1 MPTSCC
7 ACLHPRAHRPLTFWC
22 SFNAELPGLQV
33 AVSCEISQGNSIGS
47 RLYVSFAAANAKG
60 RPSKKSRFE
69 ASAPAGATV
78 QPKFN
83 ASCSNVDVP
92 ADTWALLSSP
102 CSWHNCGVYC
112 AGGVPANYEAL
123 SLPSIHGVDG
133 AQPLPSLCLAA
144 HFAPPGAALAV
155 VDMCL
160 LWNSTRFVLE
170 PEGEGNNMP
179 PLQVVFSGHGAAA
192 AAAAASCAAFTL
204 WACAS
209 IGTTIHTHTLLTGH
223 CPPLPRSL
231 LDYLRADGASNL
243 AFRIADAPL
252 KAAADCPSLG
262 ELQPCHSSIE
272 VDPSTLRARPLAEAA
287 AADGGARHGK
297 GDSSGSCEGSDL
309 LRNCLA
315 RCCMQRQRGYE

>member
-1 MPTSCC
+1 M
-7 ACLHPRAHRPLTFWC
+7 
-22 SFNAELPGLQV
+22 
-33 AVSCEISQGNSIGS
+33 SCEVSRGSSIGS
-47 RLYVSFAAANAKG
+47 RLYVSFAAADVKT

-69 ASAPAGATV
+69 VSAPAGATV

-83 ASCSNVDVP
+83 ASCSNIDVP

-102 CSWHNCGVYC
+102 CAFVNCGVYC
-112 AGGVPANYEAL
+112 AGGVPANIEAL

-133 AQPLPSLCLAA
+133 AQPLPFVPAAA
-144 HFAPPGAALAV
+144 HVAAGAALAV
-155 VDMCL
+155 LDMCL
-160 LWNSTRFVLE
+160 LWNSSRFVLE

-231 LDYLRADGASNL
+231 SDYLHADGASNL
-243 AFRIADAPL
+243 VLRLADVPL
-252 KAAADCPSLG
+252 KDAADCSRLG
-262 ELQPCHSSIE
+262 PHSSVE
-272 VDPSTLRARPLAEAA
+272 VDGSNLRVRPLAAEA
-287 AADGGARHGK
+287 K
-297 GDSSGSCEGSDL
+297 GDSGVRDGKCSSNGSSAGSET